1 MVRSVQDIKLCAWAK
16 YVTPWEKDYT
26 WVTKALDEDVAFN
39 RDSGF
44 AGTPDRNTLTSPRLS
59 TVPGSELISS
69 SAIMAEAP
77 DNANDDVRAVAKT
90 VVQIPK
96 YSGHPVATEYQP
108 VSGTC
113 TEVWEALNWIQRC
126 ESVRGAARWNN
137 EVLLQQAILSLIPSS
152 PADDWYQCELGQ
164 DDVSTWEGFKTA
176 LGRYG
181 GASYLLKGQLNY
193 ALGRSNDHNFSD
205 TLQFDQSSQT
215 WNKVNLTPLIS
226 LYTALVQI
234 SPSWIILIGGQ
245 ESSASTIIHA
255 DGSIIPGPN
264 LPFQMM
270 RHCAVGLNEEH
281 IFIAGGF
288 KNGISPSRETFEL
301 KWSEQIWVPQSPM
314 TSAQS
319 SVTCDTFLDK
329 DNRLSILVANKQFVR
344 GRFSSSTYLCR
355 EEEPRGGSEE
365 IASSSKMPPKP
376 DVGAGEQSVDQGSN
390 PGCTT

>member
-1 MVRSVQDIKLCAWAK
+1 MWMWLLVGVLGASQCQTRFMAEPIRYRSTRISSPTASKTKIGEFALKTSSRIECAALCVHFKTCSRFLSESKTCHLLEHWPFLADASANSSL
-16 YVTPWEKDYT
+16 VT
-26 WVTKALDEDVAFN
+26 VH
-39 RDSGF
+39 
-44 AGTPDRNTLTSPRLS
+44 
-59 TVPGSELISS
+59 ELITEEWSQLMVLGGF
-69 SAIMAEAP
+69 I
-77 DNANDDVRAVAKT
+77 DNLGATKDV
-90 VVQIPK
+90 
-96 YSGHPVATEYQP
+96 
-108 VSGTC
+108 
-113 TEVWEALNWIQRC
+113 
-126 ESVRGAARWNN
+126 
-137 EVLLQQAILSLIPSS
+137 EVLNMKTMR
-152 PADDWYQCELGQ
+152 QCPQTPFLPQ
-164 DDVSTWEGFKTA
+164 
-176 LGRYG
+176 GRYG

-329 DNRLSILVANKQFVR
+329 DNRLSILVGQESFEIFIWTTRTWRPGPDMLLDCTWSQLIRFDGMLYLFGGKRVDNSIRKTNIYSFDATLEKWNKIALELKT
-344 GRFSSSTYLCR
+344 GRTSFGLLRIPSGLVEC
-355 EEEPRGGSEE
+355 
-365 IASSSKMPPKP
+365 
-376 DVGAGEQSVDQGSN
+376 
-390 PGCTT
+390 